1 MLNNEVVIE
10 RSLNCSFENMDYN
23 NSTLGTQLALLTAFE
38 NLAVGF
44 ETKKKSGTM
53 SLDDV
58 KYFKAGFEQYGT
70 LIGYQSKTTGFE
82 NLDTLSLDVSIEE
95 LEGEKQGILDRFIK
109 GFTNTFNRITDAV
122 DDIKSSIDQ
131 WTDIKGEKYSNIVTE
146 IEKGDREPKAIELT
160 DTSINTSLA
169 CYFDMYGEFNIGT
182 FSKFITSTYE
192 LVTKDKVVDWVN
204 TFGYDQLVVSK
215 DNEKDIPR
223 HKPSVDFI
231 DRFKNP
237 EIRRWMHKDT
247 KWAMVNNFTSPK
259 ISILTLK
266 QNTEDGASHDYDVFK
281 IPESTYIGK
290 KIKLSPS
297 DVKQLAKL
305 LKDASK
311 EAYTI
316 KNILNNIRI
325 EHLMKDFKSTL
336 ATMGYTMVLNVF
348 ALRRIMRQYNA
359 SLLFLDGAFNCSF
372 RYFSSYIHMLDT
384 LHSMIKKSSY

>member
-1 MLNNEVVIE
+1 MEVVIE
-10 RSLNCSFENMDYN
+10 RELNKSFEAMDYN
-23 NSTLGTQLALLTAFE
+23 NNNLGTQLGLLNSFE
-38 NLAVGF
+38 NIALDF
-44 ETKKKSGTM
+44 EKKKNDKTLTM
-53 SLDDV
+53 DDV
-58 KYFKAGFEQYGT
+58 KYFKASFEQYGN
-70 LIGYQSKTTGFE
+70 LIGYKSQTTGFE
-82 NLDTLSLDVSIEE
+82 NLNNQTLEVSIEE

-109 GFTNTFNRITDAV
+109 GFTNTFNRITDGI
-122 DDIKSSIDQ
+122 DDLKSGFDQ
-131 WTDIKGEKYSNIVTE
+131 WTDIKSEKYSNIVSE
-146 IEKGDREPKAIELT
+146 IEKGDREAKAIELN

-169 CYFDMYGEFNIGT
+169 CYYDMYGEFSVSN
-182 FSKFITSTYE
+182 FSKFITTSHE
-192 LVTKDKVVDWVN
+192 LILKDKIVDWVN

-223 HKPSVDFI
+223 HKPSIDFI

-237 EIRRWMHKDT
+237 EIRRWMSKDT

-266 QNTEDGASHDYDVFK
+266 QNTEDGASHDFDIFK
-281 IPESTYIGK
+281 IPESTYLGK

-305 LKDASK
+305 LKEASK

-325 EHLMKDFKSTL
+325 EHVMKDFKSTL
-336 ATMGYTMVLNVF
+336 ATMGYGAVLNIF
-348 ALRRIMRQYNA
+348 ALRRIIRQYNV
-359 SLLFLDGAFNCSF
+359 SMLFLDGAFNCSF

-384 LHSMIKKSSY
+384 LHNMIKKSSY